1 MPSEASLDA
10 YLNDLGVSPWQPSGT
25 RPSPA
30 RISSASSRF
39 HGLSPIIPSPEC
51 FQISP
56 FCVTTAAMG
65 L

>member
-1 MPSEASLDA
+1 MATERDA
-10 YLNDLGVSPWQPSGT
+10 AIARTDLFRIQPV
-25 RPSPA
+25 
-30 RISSASSRF
+30 

-65 L
+65 S